1 MDYAIKLLE
10 TEREIIIAALK
21 NGKKERLN
29 DLQQLDKALGWLRLL
44 EENQLDKANRY
55 HLEPLPFI
63 EGYGG
68 FTNYRIAID
77 NETDDMKFWEEYKKD
92 DGSHLLLSLGDYLLI
107 EK

>member
-10 TEREIIIAALK
+10 AEREIIIAALK
-21 NGKKERLN
+21 NGKKEKLN

-44 EENQLDKANRY
+44 EERQLDKANRY

-63 EGYGG
+63 EGHGG